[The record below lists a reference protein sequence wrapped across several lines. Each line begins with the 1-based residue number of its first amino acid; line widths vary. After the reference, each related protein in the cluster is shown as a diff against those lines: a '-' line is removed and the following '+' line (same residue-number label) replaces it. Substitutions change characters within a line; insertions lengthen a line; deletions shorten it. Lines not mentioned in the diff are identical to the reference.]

1 MHSCGGVETKQRV
14 FKVPGDVK
22 LMKTWT
28 KPSFRE
34 IQMNAEIGAYQSD
47 WDEGVDRV
55 TSSELAPQSEQSRT
69 SVAEVASPMVVSPT
83 A

>member
-1 MHSCGGVETKQRV
+1 
-14 FKVPGDVK
+14 
-22 LMKTWT
+22 MKTWT

-34 IQMNAEIGAYQSD
+34 IQMNAEIGSYQSD

-55 TSSELAPQSEQSRT
+55 TSEPSRQPVQARA
-69 SVAEVASPMVVSPT
+69 SVAEVASPVVVSPT

>member
-1 MHSCGGVETKQRV
+1 
-14 FKVPGDVK
+14 
-22 LMKTWT
+22 MKTWT

-34 IQMNAEIGAYQSD
+34 IQMNAEIGSYQSD

-55 TSSELAPQSEQSRT
+55 KSSELARRSVESRA
-69 SVAEVASPMVVSPT
+69 SVAEVASPVVVSPT